1 MTCRL
6 AHSTHAA
13 LITPTP
19 HHCTTLRLMPGA
31 LAPLPA
37 RLRRLVIYEV
47 ENYADPGQKLCCY
60 YLHCLCVCEREV
72 RAQCMRHWRG

>member
-1 MTCRL
+1 
-6 AHSTHAA
+6 
-13 LITPTP
+13 
-19 HHCTTLRLMPGA
+19 MPGA